1 MIRRALVIAATA
13 AATLVAAA
21 PAGAQQAPPFAECP
35 PYGELRIC
43 TAEVPSFDGSKLDVD
58 LTLPAGGR
66 GGRHPLIVLLHGF
79 GNDKREWQSLDD
91 EADGADKHRWNSH
104 WFARHGFYVLTYTAR
119 GFRTSAPS
127 APYQPATP
135 SGSSVDAPS
144 GTIQI
149 KSREVEI
156 RDTQYLASLVATAF
170 GDVDRNR
177 VAVSGGSYGGGE
189 SWLQAADPVWDDFA
203 DPPLRLRVAVPKYP
217 WTDLAFALAP
227 NGRSSARGAPI
238 GTAKASYIS
247 GLFARGTQQG
257 VFEEGTRTTPNTE
270 GPINVPLWNSRIVAA
285 GDPYSPEDPVV
296 AQARRG
302 LTEYRSAFYQD
313 WTAQA
318 ADPQTAIFSISGWT
332 DDLFTAIESF
342 RMFDHLKALNPRWP
356 VEVEAADVGHSR
368 AQNPSAQWQ
377 RLNARA
383 WGFLQSNLGGAR
395 ERSTTVASQPAVCSP
410 GPDGQR
416 LTASSPAGLA
426 AGTLRV
432 AFTRGG
438 ALTQSSGADDPDG
451 PATDAIAGGVVA
463 PSEGDGCTRSARPA
477 GYSGSGY
484 TAFSEPLRAPRTYV
498 GLGGVTVPYALA
510 GVTATLHARVWD
522 VAPDGEALLV
532 TRGTYR
538 LDTLAAGD
546 PDPPAGTLELPLYGN
561 HWALE
566 RGHRLRLDLLT
577 ASASSGLMSEAV
589 DAPKEEVLLPGL
601 LLAESTRRFRFEV
614 QPQRRQNL
622 RRLSWSNPLKSRVSP
637 SELPVG
643 QSPWHSSRRVPR

>member
-1 MIRRALVIAATA
+1 VIRRALLLAAV
-13 AATLVAAA
+13 ATLVAAA
-21 PAGAQQAPPFAECP
+21 PARAQDAPFRDCP
-35 PYGELRIC
+35 PYGDLRIC

-58 LTLPAGGR
+58 LTLPAGG
-66 GGRHPLIVLLHGF
+66 GSRHPLIVLLHGF

-119 GFRTSAPS
+119 GFRTNPPS

-135 SGSSVDAPS
+135 SGTSVDLPS

-156 RDTQYLASLVATAF
+156 RDTQYLASLVAEAF
-170 GDVDRNR
+170 PDVDRNR

-217 WTDLAFALAP
+217 WTDLAYALAP
-227 NGRSSARGAPI
+227 NGRESAGLPDSPTGQGFPI
-238 GTAKASYIS
+238 GTAKASYVT
-247 GLFARGTQQG
+247 GLFARGTERG
-257 VFEEGTRTTPNTE
+257 VFEQGTRTTPNTE
-270 GPINVPLWNSRIVAA
+270 GPINVPLWNSRIVGA
-285 GDPYSPEDPVV
+285 GDPYSPEDAVV

-313 WTAQA
+313 QQWAAQA
-318 ADPQTAIFSISGWT
+318 ADPQAAVFSISGWT

-342 RMFDHLKALNPRWP
+342 RMFDYLKALNPRWP
-356 VEVEAADVGHSR
+356 VEVEVADVGHSR
-368 AQNPSAQWQ
+368 AQNPPAQWQ

-383 WGFLQSNLGGAR
+383 WGFLQSNLNGAH
-395 ERSTTVASQPAVCSP
+395 ERSTGVASQPAVCGG
-410 GPDGQR
+410 GPDEQQLVGR
-416 LTASSPAGLA
+416 SPADLA
-426 AGTLRV
+426 RGELRV

-438 ALTQSSGADDPDG
+438 ALTQSSGAEDPDG

-463 PSEGDGCTRSARPA
+463 PGQQGDGCTRSARPQ
-477 GYSGSGY
+477 GHTTTGY
-484 TAFSEPLRAPRTYV
+484 TAFSEPLPAPRTYI
-498 GLGGVTVPYALA
+498 GLGHVRVPYTLA

-522 VAPDGEALLV
+522 VPSDGEALLV

-538 LDTLAAGD
+538 VDTLAAGD
-546 PDPPAGTLELPLYGN
+546 ADPVAGTLHLPLYGN

-566 RGHRLRLDLLT
+566 RGHRLRLDLQ
-577 ASASSGLMSEAV
+577 EV
-589 DAPKEEVLLPGL
+589 DAPTFRPTNAANALTFAPPQLVLPTREAGITP
-601 LLAESTRRFRFEV
+601 LA
-614 QPQRRQNL
+614 
-622 RRLSWSNPLKSRVSP
+622 
-637 SELPVG
+637 G
-643 QSPWHSSRRVPR
+643 G